1 MPFHFR
7 IHLSNKSIYFI
18 ALIVSFIAVFALVVL
33 SFLINNESQKSNDDF
48 VKKSFLRKYEAIE
61 FEFKNIEEYQEVLKK
76 VVKKTNEENVAE
88 HFLVLNELNSNRKLI
103 RHDWFSIYSQE
114 TNHFPDKLLLSKAI
128 NQSNIK
134 ENQTVYQ
141 SKNQEIDNFLLD
153 YEDTLYWVNYDSIQ
167 LSPTENI
174 YYGSTIKLYD
184 LYKFFT
190 TIDATSSN

>member
-76 VVKKTNEENVAE
+76 VVKKKNLKTALRSFC
-88 HFLVLNELNSNRKLI
+88 FL
-103 RHDWFSIYSQE
+103 
-114 TNHFPDKLLLSKAI
+114 
-128 NQSNIK
+128 
-134 ENQTVYQ
+134 
-141 SKNQEIDNFLLD
+141 
-153 YEDTLYWVNYDSIQ
+153 
-167 LSPTENI
+167 
-174 YYGSTIKLYD
+174 
-184 LYKFFT
+184 
-190 TIDATSSN
+190 